1 MTMIIRGRAAEDLE
15 AIRIGIITDPGRM
28 ILVGMATG
36 ITSREV
42 EIEEIVDALI
52 HAAALLVVE
61 MVGIMVETGVEL
73 DRADLKALSA
83 VLPAISVV
91 AIVVERELSSLMKI
105 TTLNLPIPR

>member
-1 MTMIIRGRAAEDLE
+1 MIIRGRVAEDLE
-15 AIRIGIITDPGRM
+15 ATRIGIITVPGRM
-28 ILVGMATG
+28 ILVGMAIG

-42 EIEEIVDALI
+42 EIEIADALI
-52 HAAALLVVE
+52 HVAALLVVE
-61 MVGIMVETGVEL
+61 MVGIMAETVVEL

-91 AIVVERELSSLMKI
+91 AIVVERVLSSLMKI